1 MVQRNSRGERSIIRK
16 KTSINISMQ
25 EFASLTQYDKIFF
38 EFLGYCYK
46 ICSRRN
52 RYTMKK
58 DKIVA
63 PIEVRNSL
71 TPTP

>member
-1 MVQRNSRGERSIIRK
+1 
-16 KTSINISMQ
+16 MQ